1 METATNAHPLASAP
15 RSPRKASSVLLAGLA
30 CLLLLLLGGLYFIS
44 SLKPSAPVSSL
55 VESTAAPSAV
65 PDTSTISPF
74 PRLDNLAGHA
84 MFAPL
89 ATPASDS
96 LPKVLAPQK

>member
-1 METATNAHPLASAP
+1 METATNSYPLASAP

-44 SLKPSAPVSSL
+44 SLTPSAPVTQQIEGTAIPSL
-55 VESTAAPSAV
+55 V
-65 PDTSTISPF
+65 PDTSAISHF

-89 ATPASDS
+89 VTPASDS
-96 LPKVLAPQK
+96 LPKVLVLQE